1 MPLVKT
7 LPIGVAFELADL
19 FIAQGWATY
28 HNLRLVI
35 ELDYA
40 GEGEEY
46 EEVLAFYPPNGSFR
60 KWTMWRTTRNIAVQ
74 TVRGR
79 VICFASVSDALDGLI
94 PTRARLAHTRPAP
107 RTSRRANPRL
117 SPADRHLPP

>member
-1 MPLVKT
+1 MPMLKT
-7 LPIGVAFELADL
+7 LPVGVAFELADL

-40 GEGEEY
+40 AEGEEY

-74 TVRGR
+74 TARGR
-79 VICFASVSDALDGLI
+79 VICFASVVDALDGLM
-94 PTRARLAHTRPAP
+94 PSRPRLAPTRPAP
-107 RTSRRANPRL
+107 RASRTANPRL
-117 SPADRHLPP
+117 SPADRRLPP

>member
-1 MPLVKT
+1 MPLLQI

-19 FIAQGWATY
+19 FIVQGWATY

-40 GEGEEY
+40 AEGEEY

-60 KWTMWRTTRNIAVQ
+60 KWTMWRTTHNIAVQ

-79 VICFASVSDALDGLI
+79 VIRFASVADALDGLI
-94 PTRARLAHTRPAP
+94 PPRA
-107 RTSRRANPRL
+107 
-117 SPADRHLPP
+117 

>member
-1 MPLVKT
+1 MPILQT

-19 FIAQGWATY
+19 FAAQGWASY

-40 GEGEEY
+40 VEGEEY

-74 TVRGR
+74 TARGR
-79 VICFASVSDALDGLI
+79 VIRFASMADALDGLI
-94 PTRARLAHTRPAP
+94 PTRA
-107 RTSRRANPRL
+107 
-117 SPADRHLPP
+117 